1 MIYHSNTQKP
11 LQGGRSHLGSR
22 GIQGASGGE
31 EAKEWSPEG
40 PRPINCWVFIIV
52 IIVFSD
58 VTKPVMVFGRR
69 WKFQTFVYNWLWG
82 PQPNWK
88 TLASDWIVSEAGYSP
103 GFRFLNSQTRMAAG
117 SAQTRSSASGYPSL
131 HAWGALAWTNGS
143 LCLCLDA
150 ELSSWSRCRTLQEN
164 RMVSWYF
171 DFKLL
176 EHWNS
181 VFWLEHIFS
190 RIVAGFTHLSKHIPI
205 IQLEHYKYR
214 Q

>member
-11 LQGGRSHLGSR
+11 LQGGRSRLGSR

-82 PQPNWK
+82 PQPN
-88 TLASDWIVSEAGYSP
+88 SEKLLPVIGLFPRLDTVQGLDSLIAKQGWQQAQLRL
-103 GFRFLNSQTRMAAG
+103 GAAPRVTQVFMLEEPWHG
-117 SAQTRSSASGYPSL
+117 PTAHFVFVLMRSCHPEV
-131 HAWGALAWTNGS
+131 
-143 LCLCLDA
+143 DA
-150 ELSSWSRCRTLQEN
+150 ELFRRTEWFLDILTLN
-164 RMVSWYF
+164 Y
-171 DFKLL
+171 
-176 EHWNS
+176 WNTEIQ
-181 VFWLEHIFS
+181 FFGLNIFS
-190 RIVAGFTHLSKHIPI
+190 VGLLQDSLTSQNISL
-205 IQLEHYKYR
+205 
-214 Q
+214 